1 MKRYCF
7 ALDLV
12 NDPKLIR
19 DYIEYHKIVW
29 PEIIESL
36 HESGIYAAEIYH
48 VDDRLFL
55 MIDTRASFS
64 LEEKVK
70 RDAENPIVQKWEE
83 IMWKYQKALPNAK
96 PGEKWVLMNRIFEL

>member
-7 ALDLV
+7 ALDLI

-19 DYIEYHKIVW
+19 DYVEYHKVVW

-36 HESGIYAAEIYH
+36 YEAGISNAEIYH
-48 VDDRLFL
+48 VEDRLFL
-55 MIDTRASFS
+55 ILDTRAGFS
-64 LEEKVK
+64 LEEKAK
-70 RDAENPIVQKWEE
+70 RDAENPIVQNWEE
-83 IMWKYQKALPNAK
+83 IMWKYQKALPHSQ